1 MNKDQVKGTI
11 KDVAG
16 QVQQKVGE
24 VTGSKEQ
31 QIKGLAKQIE
41 GKTEKS
47 IGNFKQAVGDADKG
61 KH

>member
-41 GKTEKS
+41 GKTEKT
-47 IGNFKQAVGDADKG
+47 IGNFKQAVDDTGKG

>member
-1 MNKDQVKGTI
+1 
-11 KDVAG
+11 
-16 QVQQKVGE
+16 
-24 VTGSKEQ
+24 VTGSKGQ

>member
-41 GKTEKS
+41 GKTEKTV
-47 IGNFKQAVGDADKG
+47 GNFKQAVDDAQKG